1 MSIELKEIF
10 FPKITRLF
18 LIRLGIII
26 VCAYPF
32 FAYICIPLYINGA
45 SMEPTYNR
53 FGFNFCWRP
62 SYWFSSPKRHD
73 IVIVRFAGKKI
84 MLLKRLVA
92 FEGETVEF
100 RDGKL
105 LVNGVLLNEP
115 YVRYPCDWNLPPRKV
130 EKGNIYVVGDNR
142 SMPILGH
149 EFGQTSLIRVM
160 GVPLW

>member
-18 LIRLGIII
+18 LIRLGIVI
-26 VCAYPF
+26 VCAYLF
-32 FAYICIPLYINGA
+32 FSYLCIPLYINGG
-45 SMEPTYNR
+45 SMEPTYGR
-53 FGFNFCWRP
+53 RGFNFCWRP
-62 SYWFSSPKRHD
+62 SYWFSSPKRQG
-73 IVIVRFAGKKI
+73 IVIVRFAGKKV

-92 FEGETVEF
+92 FEDETVEF

-105 LVNGVLLNEP
+105 LVNGVLVNEP

-142 SMPILGH
+142 SMPIAGH
-149 EFGQTSLIRVM
+149 EFGQTSLVRVM
-160 GVPLW
+160 GAPLW